1 MKRSENRTPEQFR
14 SLKITKGYL
23 AHPTASV
30 LIEFG
35 GTKVICSVSIEKG
48 VPGWMR
54 AQKVPGGWLTA
65 EYGMLP
71 SSTHSRMRREATGGK
86 QGGRTVEIQR
96 LIGRALRSVVDLKAL
111 GQNTIYIDC
120 DVIDADG
127 GTRCASITGAS
138 VALQLAIKKLFPKQ
152 DPSKPIMREG
162 ISAISVGIVKGV
174 PVLDLNY
181 DEDSNAEVDMNIIM
195 TDSGKFVEIQGTAEE
210 QPFTYEEMEQ
220 MFSLARNGLKKIGE
234 IQKNIVD
241 GGKNKPSKGNR
252 RAPKNLGSLGDV
264 LGDIKL

>member
-1 MKRSENRTPEQFR
+1 MMKRCDGRTVDQFR
-14 SLKITKGYL
+14 KMKITKGYL
-23 AHPTASV
+23 THPTASV
-30 LIEFG
+30 LIEIG
-35 GTKVICSVSIEKG
+35 GTKVICSVSIERG

-71 SSTHSRMRREATGGK
+71 PSTHSRMRREATGGK

-96 LIGRALRSVVDLKAL
+96 LIGRCLRSVVDLKAL

-138 VALQLAIKKLFPKQ
+138 VALQLAVKKLFPKQ
-152 DPSKPIMREG
+152 DPQNPIMREG
-162 ISAISVGIVKGV
+162 ISAISVGVVGGT
-174 PVLDLNY
+174 PVLDLCY
-181 DEDSNAEVDMNIIM
+181 EEDSKADVDMNIIM

-210 QPFTYEEMEQ
+210 QPFSYEEMEE
-220 MFSLARNGLKKIGE
+220 MLSLARNGLKQVVE
-234 IQKNIVD
+234 IQQAVVSGK
-241 GGKNKPSKGNR
+241 KNKKPHRAKGE
-252 RAPKNLGSLGDV
+252 LGSLGDV
-264 LGDIKL
+264 LGDVKV